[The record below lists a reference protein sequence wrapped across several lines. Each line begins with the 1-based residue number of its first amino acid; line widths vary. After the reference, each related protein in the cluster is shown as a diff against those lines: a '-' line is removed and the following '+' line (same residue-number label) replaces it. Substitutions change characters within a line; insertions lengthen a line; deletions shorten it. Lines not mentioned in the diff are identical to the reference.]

1 MNNLA
6 LKTIRCAIRTL
17 GFLVLVGLIIWSKK
31 LLGWEWTYED
41 TKVLLGI
48 ITNFGP
54 ELVLLVMFGTNGLIF
69 YRATK
74 SDNGFDF
81 VHFFIEGKPEN
92 IYRLGYFLLLE
103 AALWSIF
110 ALYWCDKLE
119 SGYWAVIGGIFIGK
133 AAIDSVGYAIVER
146 EKAKQVEPPPVQ
158 QEIKP

>member
-1 MNNLA
+1 MSELA
-6 LKTIRCAIRTL
+6 LKTIRCAIRTVGIL
-17 GFLVLVGLIIWSKK
+17 TTLGLIIWSKK

-41 TKVLLGI
+41 TKVFLGI

-74 SDNGFDF
+74 ADNGFDF

-110 ALYWCDKLE
+110 ALYWRDKLE

-133 AAIDSVGYAIVER
+133 AAVDSIGYSVVAR

-158 QEIKP
+158 QEIK